1 MNRPRQ
7 SPNSR
12 TAILAGAG
20 RAFGR
25 IGYGP
30 CRVEDIIEEA
40 GVSRATFYKCFTSKE
55 DVFDAIEQAFESSFV
70 QAMEGLDSPELTAHE
85 RAIGYV
91 DAYLTWLAGW
101 RDVAR
106 VLWSDPTRPHAA
118 SVAQARQEAF
128 RVFVD
133 LIAELAVD
141 SGLPPDD
148 PLIYRGILAGISEIG
163 LSVIELP
170 HVTDRDL
177 TVARDAILRLAVGA
191 LTAEAVIGP
200 PTT

>member
-1 MNRPRQ
+1 MGRSRQ
-7 SPNSR
+7 SRNSQ

-55 DVFDAIEQAFESSFV
+55 DVFDAIEQAFELSFV
-70 QAMEGLDSPELTAHE
+70 QAMQGLDSAELSSHE
-85 RAIGYV
+85 RAVGYV
-91 DAYLTWLAGW
+91 DAYLRWLSGW

-106 VLWSDPTRPHAA
+106 VLWSDPTRPNAA

-133 LIAELAVD
+133 LIADLAVE
-141 SGLPPDD
+141 SGLPSEE
-148 PLIYRGILAGISEIG
+148 PLIYRGILGGISEIG

-177 TVARDAILRLAVGA
+177 TVARDAILRLVVGV
-191 LTAEAVIGP
+191 LT
-200 PTT
+200 PTTPPA